1 MSALQPT
8 NIAIGSITPCAATI
22 QTDIIA
28 VASYFEREAPE
39 ARVDMEMSK
48 IVRRTHARLQNASR
62 RTSSS
67 GAEIKAF
74 ALRNFTP
81 KSSDL

>member
-8 NIAIGSITPCAATI
+8 TIAIGSITPCAATI

-28 VASYFEREAPE
+28 VAFYFERS
-39 ARVDMEMSK
+39 ARSQSRYGNVK
-48 IVRRTHARLQNASR
+48 IVRRTRARLQSVSR

-74 ALRNFTP
+74 ALRDFTS